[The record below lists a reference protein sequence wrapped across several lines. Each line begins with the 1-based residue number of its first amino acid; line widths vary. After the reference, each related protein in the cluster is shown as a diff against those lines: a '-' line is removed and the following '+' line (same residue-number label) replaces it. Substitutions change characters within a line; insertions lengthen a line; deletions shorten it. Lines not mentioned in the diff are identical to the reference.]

1 MRDISKLR
9 GYTINVVLSPEDN
22 GYSPIPDAAWVKDL
36 GLSPSEI
43 SDWLADSVADQSS
56 PDAIYAGMGD
66 TGDWYVACIND
77 EPDNV
82 VLVRL
87 VRGLYQ

>member
-9 GYTINVVLSPEDN
+9 DHVINVVLNPEDK
-22 GYSPIPDAAWVKDL
+22 GYSPIPNAAWVKDL

-43 SDWLADSVADQSS
+43 SDWLGDSVADQSS

-66 TGDWYVACIND
+66 TGDWYVALIND
-77 EPDNV
+77 EEPSPE
-82 VLVRL
+82 LRQQVRS
-87 VRGLYQ
+87 LYQ

>member
-9 GYTINVVLSPEDN
+9 DHVINVVLNPEDK
-22 GYSPIPDAAWVKDL
+22 GYSPIPDAAGVKDL

-43 SDWLADSVADQSS
+43 SDWLGDSVADQSS

-66 TGDWYVACIND
+66 TSDWYVALIND
-77 EPDNV
+77 EEPSPE
-82 VLVRL
+82 LRQQVRS
-87 VRGLYQ
+87 LYQ

>member
-1 MRDISKLR
+1 MRDLSKLR
-9 GYTINVVLSPEDN
+9 GHVINVVLSPEDK

-43 SDWLADSVADQSS
+43 SDWLADSVEKPNS

-77 EPDNV
+77 EEPSPELQQ
-82 VLVRL
+82 LVCD
-87 VRGLYQ
+87 LYQ